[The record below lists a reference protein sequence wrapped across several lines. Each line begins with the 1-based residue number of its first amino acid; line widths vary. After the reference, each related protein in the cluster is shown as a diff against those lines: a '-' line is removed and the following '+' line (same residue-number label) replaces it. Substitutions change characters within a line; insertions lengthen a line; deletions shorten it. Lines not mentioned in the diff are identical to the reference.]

1 MSKILLSLRDCSE
14 RKSPYSYLHVQ
25 SSWKQYVCR
34 LQSIY
39 KSCKYYTRS
48 WFCARGLSLI
58 CPSLMTSDLSIKIH
72 VVLAQCRS
80 KMRNICLK
88 LWAEFVK
95 LAWYESFSAVRLSTL
110 TLQNSPK
117 SKILFHQNYHKVPLC
132 NNNSMLCSLSSIFH

>member
-48 WFCARGLSLI
+48 WFCARGLSFI

-95 LAWYESFSAVRLSTL
+95 LAWYESFSAVRLSTFNV
-110 TLQNSPK
+110 TEF
-117 SKILFHQNYHKVPLC
+117 SKIKDLI
-132 NNNSMLCSLSSIFH
+132 SSKLPQSTPV